1 MQEDMKNEIG
11 KSLQYIGMTQEE
23 AEKKYGEICAENG
36 LEITD
41 AFGKALWRSFVAQ
54 HRRSQNRPSTDSGS
68 LTKKVFGFFMA
79 LDAPRDMM
87 AWRRRRAGEEYRR
100 DSDNALESGI
110 VAVATQNALGKWVI
124 SRYHKG
130 EYQEKTV
137 SNLPNGA
144 EEGEDGSYFIPLDD
158 TERYGN
164 GGENKGYGKPLPVE
178 QFRRQGLFYGSVEG
192 KEGMALYPFSYKN
205 QPAVEFEPNTF
216 EWVHFLAIPNDN
228 GNLYG
233 MTDVT
238 KASLV
243 LNSALDPENS
253 DHRNMDSFDFENL
266 LINEMS
272 SHIVPL
278 VEIDR
283 AHVERQSLP
292 YNERFIVT
300 DGVVCNMNMTP
311 TSNGNRILNITDLNA
326 EFDYD
331 EGSGV
336 VTCWIP
342 AHIEID
348 FGIGSSVIVI
358 GNTSQR
364 TVDGETEPA
373 TINTT
378 GLYVLDRKGSAV
390 EVTQAVEE
398 DYDWF

>member
-1 MQEDMKNEIG
+1 MNEEMKTEIE

-23 AEKKYGEICAENG
+23 AEQKYEEICSENG
-36 LEITD
+36 IEASNQI
-41 AFGKALWRSFVAQ
+41 GKALWRSYVAQ
-54 HRRSQNRPSTDSGS
+54 HRRSQNKPSNNDGGS
-68 LTKKVFGFFMA
+68 LAKKAFGFFIA

-87 AWRRRRAGEEYRR
+87 AWRRRKAIEEFKR
-100 DSDNALESGI
+100 DADNALEKGI
-110 VAVATQNALGKWVI
+110 VAVASQNALGKWVV
-124 SRYHKG
+124 SRYNRG

-137 SNLPNGA
+137 TNLPNGA
-144 EEGEDGSYFIPLDD
+144 EEGEDGQYFIPLDD
-158 TERYGN
+158 TERYMN

-178 QFRRQGLFYGSVEG
+178 QFRRQGLFYGSSDGGEMKVW
-192 KEGMALYPFSYKN
+192 PFSYKN
-205 QPAVEFEPNTF
+205 QPSVEFEPNTF
-216 EWVHFLAIPNDN
+216 EWVHFLAIPNEN

-238 KASLV
+238 KNSLI
-243 LNSALDPENS
+243 LNESLDPENTDYRDMS
-253 DHRNMDSFDFENL
+253 SFDFENFL
-266 LINEMS
+266 VSNLE
-272 SHIVPL
+272 SHVVPL
-278 VEIDR
+278 VELDD
-283 AHVERQSLP
+283 AHVKRQTLA
-292 YNERFIVT
+292 YNDRFIVT

-331 EGSGV
+331 EGNGV

-342 AHIEID
+342 SHIDID

-373 TINTT
+373 TINVT